1 MKTLSFRY
9 FIPIIGLSVIGIGVA
24 TAGGL
29 PSKSQTQTPLGF
41 YIGVQLGASETHYGL
56 SAFENTDTNNQVLNG
71 TVTSSG
77 FGQRGLV
84 GYRFT
89 KNWAAEAG
97 YSHYSTTTGDALT
110 YSNGTTGV
118 SGNLK
123 EDSYDAYVKGILP
136 LANEVDLYAKVGVAH
151 VLAKTKT
158 SAGFSKTRSGTKPAF
173 AGGATYNV
181 NNNFAVD
188 ASYNRIQSS
197 GKIKSADLF
206 TVGFYY
212 YFA

>member
-1 MKTLSFRY
+1 MKSLFLRY
-9 FIPIIGLSVIGIGVA
+9 FIPIIGLSVVGINVA
-24 TAGGL
+24 SADGL
-29 PSKSQTQTPLGF
+29 PSKSHIQTPLGF
-41 YIGVQLGASETHYGL
+41 YVGVQLGASETHYGL
-56 SAFENTDTNNQVLNG
+56 SAFENTNTNNEVLNG

-77 FGQRGLV
+77 FGQRSLV

-89 KNWAAEAG
+89 KNWAGEVG
-97 YSHYSTTTGDALT
+97 YGHYSTTTGDALT

-123 EDSYDAYVKGILP
+123 EESYDAYVKGILP
-136 LANEVDLYAKVGVAH
+136 LADEVDLYAKAGAAYVS
-151 VLAKTKT
+151 AKTKT
-158 SAGFSKTRSGTKPAF
+158 SAGFSKTRSGVKPAF

-181 NNNFAVD
+181 DNNFAVD
-188 ASYNRIQSS
+188 VSYNRIQSS
-197 GKIKSADLF
+197 GRIKSADLF

>member
-1 MKTLSFRY
+1 MKTLSLRY
-9 FIPIIGLSVIGIGVA
+9 SIPIIGLSIISMGLA
-24 TAGGL
+24 SADGL
-29 PSKSQTQTPLGF
+29 PSKHQIQTPVGF
-41 YIGVQLGASETHYGL
+41 YLGVQLGASESHYGL
-56 SAFENTDTNNQVLNG
+56 SAFHNTNTNNQVLNG

-97 YSHYSTTTGDALT
+97 YSHYATTTGDALT
-110 YSNGTTGV
+110 YSNGMTGI

-136 LANEVDLYAKVGVAH
+136 LADQVDVYAKVGAAYVS
-151 VLAKTKT
+151 AKTKT

-173 AGGATYNV
+173 AGGATCNI
-181 NNNFAVD
+181 NKNFAVD
-188 ASYNRIQSS
+188 ASYNRIQST
-197 GKIKSADLF
+197 GKIKSADIF
-206 TVGFYY
+206 AVGFYY